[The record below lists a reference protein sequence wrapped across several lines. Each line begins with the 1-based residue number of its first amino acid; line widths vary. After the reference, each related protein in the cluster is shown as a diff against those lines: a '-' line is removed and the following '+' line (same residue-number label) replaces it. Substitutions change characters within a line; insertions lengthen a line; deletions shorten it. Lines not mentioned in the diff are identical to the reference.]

1 MQLFYSTDIQGD
13 LITLYNEEHQHC
25 VKALRHKQGDTV
37 YITDGIG
44 GLYHAAILSIEK
56 NKTNCAIHEKEVHTW
71 EGSQISVAIAP
82 TKNHARIE
90 WFVEKAVELG
100 ISEICFFRS
109 DHSERKHLNTERTAR
124 IAISAMKQSN
134 QVFLPDIQYFD
145 SFDTLLDHGR
155 HAQSRLIAHC
165 QEDLPF
171 ITSAHEDAKST
182 IILIGPE
189 GDFSMAEIQKA
200 KDAGFQGVSLGDTRL
215 RTETAALTALIL
227 LKFKSYREALP

>member
-1 MQLFYSTDIQGD
+1 MQLFYSTDIQGEV
-13 LITLYNEEHQHC
+13 ITLHNEEHQHC
-25 VKALRHKQGDTV
+25 VRALRHKQGDTV
-37 YITDGIG
+37 YITDGMG

-56 NKTNCAIHEKEVHTW
+56 NKTICAIHEKEIHAR
-71 EGSQISVAIAP
+71 EGSQVSVAVAP

-109 DHSERKHLNTERTAR
+109 DHSERKQLNTDRTAR

-145 SFDTLLDHGR
+145 SFDTLLEHGR
-155 HAQSRLIAHC
+155 QAQCRLIAHC

-171 ITSAHEDAKST
+171 ITSAQEDAKST

-189 GDFSMAEIQKA
+189 GDFSMAEIQKS
-200 KDAGFQGVSLGDTRL
+200 KDTGFQGISLGNTRL

-227 LKFKSYREALP
+227 LKFNPHHTALP